1 MQNVI
6 PFRLKHKT
14 KKYCACN
21 CVKKY
26 LEGHISQLIIKLTTG
41 QQDWAN
47 CVLVLLVILNI
58 LVILPR
64 EHLFITCLIKH

>member
-14 KKYCACN
+14 KKYCAYN

-26 LEGHISQLIIKLTTG
+26 LEGHMPQLIIKLTTG
-41 QQDWAN
+41 RQDWAN

-64 EHLFITCLIKH
+64 EHIHLLLV

>member
-1 MQNVI
+1 M
-6 PFRLKHKT
+6 P
-14 KKYCACN
+14 
-21 CVKKY
+21 
-26 LEGHISQLIIKLTTG
+26 QLIIKLTR

-64 EHLFITCLIKH
+64 EHIHLLLV